1 MYRLISVVSLV
12 TWIGIL
18 FVASAASAAV
28 TGGDDFNDGIVDG
41 ALWGAPLTTGS
52 GVIAETNGRLE
63 YSAPSNPTSYDE
75 VYYYWT
81 GNTPTF
87 GSSWGMW
94 VDLYIDV
101 EHYQDDQVTSFGLFV
116 ENANDPSDNIYSEIY
131 SSSLGGPPLR
141 RGFYTESIVNGV
153 SAGFGDSGGLW
164 LDGGYGGTPITS
176 GALQFIFNA
185 ETGRVNS
192 YYSLT
197 GGGEDWTLF
206 STFGIAGAS
215 SGSPDEDWEM
225 EDSDPFKVGIYG
237 WSSNV
242 TVVGGEMWG
251 DNFTMTNAP
260 EPASATFVSFGLIA
274 IALLRRR
281 SRS

>member
-1 MYRLISVVSLV
+1 M
-12 TWIGIL
+12 T
-18 FVASAASAAV
+18 
-28 TGGDDFNDGIVDG
+28 
-41 ALWGAPLTTGS
+41 
-52 GVIAETNGRLE
+52 ETNGRLE

-75 VYYYWT
+75 VYYYWRGT
-81 GNTPTF
+81 TPTF

-94 VDLYIDV
+94 VDLYIDT
-101 EHYQDDQVTSFGLFV
+101 ESDENDQVTSFGLFV
-116 ENANDPSDNIYSEIY
+116 ENANDPNDYIYSEMY
-131 SSSLGGPPLR
+131 SSHLQSPPLR
-141 RGFYTESIVNGV
+141 RGFYTESVVNGV

-164 LDGGYGGTPITS
+164 LDGGVGGTPITS

-197 GGGEDWTLF
+197 GGGEDWIRF

-225 EDSDPFKVGIYG
+225 EDSDRFMLAIYG
-237 WSSNV
+237 YSSNDI
-242 TVVGGEMWG
+242 VVSSQMWG

-260 EPASATFVSFGLIA
+260 EPASATLVSLGLIG
-274 IALLRRR
+274 ITLLRRR
-281 SRS
+281 SRR